1 MKRKFTKITLLFLLI
16 GQISFGQGIEAE
28 DPKLKELRVTM
39 REGFD
44 SRFQQLM
51 PTKEEVKMRAAALG
65 FPLSYSLDGERT
77 ATLQYFDAQNHPVYF
92 TTMNTG
98 AAQSTGVSALQPG
111 GSMGTNL
118 NGQGLTLGIYDQ
130 TRPRLDHVE
139 FQNRMR
145 QIDGST
151 ETISNHATHVAGT
164 MIAAGIN
171 PNARGMAFA
180 ATGWSFNWDADVS
193 KMNANA
199 YDPVIRPNG
208 HLVSNHSYGFVLG
221 WFRNNAGNW
230 QWAGNTSVSAQE
242 DFRFGFYSSVSQAL
256 DALAFSL
263 PHYTIVWA
271 AGNDRN
277 DTGDGSR
284 PPDGP
289 EDTIGP
295 QGVAK
300 NVITVGAVN
309 RVLNYTQPSDVVMS
323 SFSSWGPTDDGR
335 IKPDLV
341 GVGVN
346 VFSAAITNG
355 GAADSYAS
363 LSGTS
368 MAAPN
373 VAGALSLLQQLY
385 AQRNANRFMR
395 SSTLKALAIHTAR
408 EAGPNPGPDYA
419 FGWGLMN
426 AEAAG
431 VQIMEEDGAARL
443 IREETLRNGETY
455 TYEFISDG
463 SPIRATIAW
472 TDPEGSPSPAS
483 LNPRD
488 IKLVNDLDLRI
499 FDDQGRE
506 FFPWTLDLSRGAL
519 APASRNQDNIRDN
532 VEQVWIPNPEP
543 RRYTLR
549 VTHKG
554 SLRNGAQE
562 FGLIFTAGVQDAS
575 AETLYWIGGAS
586 GDWTN
591 PANWSLNRGGAP
603 ANRVPGSGT
612 RVIFDQAQ
620 ALDIRVPANSQAFSL
635 NTFGEQPVR
644 FNLEGNTLEIANGIR
659 LASAATV
666 FTNGGFVL
674 RSDSPNPQQV
684 SFANAS
690 FENFFTRVESGSWS
704 FQSVGTLGDLT
715 VSGGQVQV
723 DQNTLTVRALSLQA
737 GAGLSGLSTLIF
749 SGNLDVAQGAMVPAG
764 LTVRYTGADASEYR
778 YAASQAPAALEV
790 QSGELTVLTAPSMGR
805 LRVASGTLRL
815 AQNSLQVGTLETS
828 GTARIDLNA
837 NTLRVTAAWNPEG
850 LQSGARI
857 SSSTTGLFLFDPYV
871 RLCIGNLA
879 VENVN
884 LQTEAV
890 ITLGAGAQIENASGW
905 LAVACEDAVFANF
918 EVNFAC
924 VGALT
929 EFTNTS
935 EGNVAAFTWLINDS
949 PVSEQELFTFTFDQT
964 GVFAVTLVAEGAGQQ
979 VRFTRNVTIVAN
991 SLAQPSIVVNGNLLT
1006 SLQPGDAFQWYL
1018 NGQPIP
1024 GATARSFSAD
1034 ESGTYQVALI
1044 SGTCNR
1050 VSAPTVVL
1058 SATGEPE
1065 LARFGIFV
1073 GPNPTRDV
1081 LRVQVSNA
1089 ERGEVQLNLVDMQG
1103 RTVRE
1108 LALRKEGEE
1117 LQAVIEM
1124 PAVNGVYVLVIRMNN
1139 AIFTKRIIKN

>member
-1 MKRKFTKITLLFLLI
+1 MKRSFTKITLLFLLI

-28 DPKLKELRVTM
+28 DPTLKELRITM

-44 SRFQQLM
+44 TRFQQLM

-65 FPLSYSLDGERT
+65 FPLSYALDGERT

-111 GSMGTNL
+111 GAMGTNL

-230 QWAGNTSVSAQE
+230 QWAGNTSVSTQE
-242 DFRFGFYSSVSQAL
+242 DFRFGFYSGVSQAL

-263 PHYTIVWA
+263 PYYTIVWA

-277 DTGDGSR
+277 DSGDGSR

-341 GVGVN
+341 GVGVS
-346 VFSAAITNG
+346 VFSAAIANG
-355 GAADSYAS
+355 GESDSYAS

-373 VAGALSLLQQLY
+373 VAGALALLQQLY
-385 AQRNANRFMR
+385 AQRNANRYMR

-419 FGWGLMN
+419 FGWGLLN

-431 VQIMEEDGAARL
+431 LQIMEEDGVGRL
-443 IREETLRNGETY
+443 IREETLRNGETF

-463 SPIRATIAW
+463 SPIRASIAW
-472 TDPEGSPSPAS
+472 TDPEGSPSPTS

-506 FFPWTLDLSRGAL
+506 FFPWTLDLTRGAL

-549 VTHKG
+549 VSHKG

-575 AETLYWIGGAS
+575 AETLYWIGGAT

-591 PANWSLNRGGAP
+591 PTNWSLNRGGAP

-612 RVIFDQAQ
+612 RVIFDQEA
-620 ALDIRVPANSQAFSL
+620 ALSIRVPANSQAFSL
-635 NTFGEQPVR
+635 NTFGQEVR
-644 FNLEGNTLEIANGIR
+644 FDLEGNTLEIANGIR

-690 FENFFTRVESGSWS
+690 FTNFFTRVESGSWS
-704 FQSVGTLGDLT
+704 FQSVGSLGDLT
-715 VSGGQVQV
+715 LVGGQVQL
-723 DQNTLTVRALSLQA
+723 DQSTLTVQRLNMQA
-737 GAGLSGLSTLIF
+737 GTRLSGVNTLVF
-749 SGNLDVAQGAMVPAG
+749 QGDLDVAQGATLPAG
-764 LTVRYTGADASEYR
+764 LTLR
-778 YAASQAPAALEV
+778 YAGSGEAMYRLGATPAPGALEV
-790 QSGELTVLTAPSMGR
+790 QSGELTVSASPSMGR
-805 LRVASGTLRL
+805 LRVASGALRI

-828 GTARIDLNA
+828 ASARIDLQA
-837 NTLRVTAAWNPEG
+837 NTLRVTGNWDPTG

-857 SSSTTGLFLFDPYV
+857 SSSTTGLFMFDPYV
-871 RLCIGNLA
+871 RLCIENLA

-884 LQTEAV
+884 LQTESV
-890 ITLGAGAQIENASGW
+890 VTLGANAQIENATGW
-905 LAVACEDAVFANF
+905 LSVACQDAVFANF
-918 EVNFAC
+918 DVSFAC

-935 EGNVAAFTWLINDS
+935 EGNVSAFSWLINDA
-949 PVSEQELFTFTFDQT
+949 PVSEQELLTFTFEQT

-991 SLAQPSIVVNGNLLT
+991 NLPQPNIVVNGNMLT
-1006 SLQPGDAFQWYL
+1006 SQQPGDGFQWYL

-1024 GATARSFSAD
+1024 GATNRSFIAD
-1034 ESGTYQVALI
+1034 ASGTYQVALI
-1044 SGTCNR
+1044 SGACNR
-1050 VSAPTVVL
+1050 VSSPTVVL

-1065 LARFGIFV
+1065 LAQFGIFV

-1081 LRVQVSNA
+1081 LRVNVSNA
-1089 ERGEVQLNLVDMQG
+1089 ERGEVQLRLIDMQG
-1103 RTVRE
+1103 RTVQE
-1108 LALRKEGEE
+1108 QALRKDGEAF
-1117 LQAVIEM
+1117 QTNVQM
-1124 PAVNGVYVLVIRMNN
+1124 PAVNGVYVLVIRINN
-1139 AIFTKRIIKN
+1139 TIFTKRIIKN